1 MNDCS
6 IGPKQHIDISIC
18 GVSLSKWLECLLD
31 RIFIQFDTN
40 MISTLCTDKIIRI
53 QVEWTTDISVMNDII
68 VSKWVESLLAI
79 GEYPYC
85 RAYI

>member
-6 IGPKQHIDISIC
+6 IGAKKRIDISIC

-40 MISTLCTDKIIRI
+40 MISTLFTHNHIHI
-53 QVEWTTDISVMNDII
+53 QVKWTSDISVKNDII
-68 VSKWVESLLAI
+68 VSEWVESLLAI
-79 GEYPYC
+79 GEYTYC